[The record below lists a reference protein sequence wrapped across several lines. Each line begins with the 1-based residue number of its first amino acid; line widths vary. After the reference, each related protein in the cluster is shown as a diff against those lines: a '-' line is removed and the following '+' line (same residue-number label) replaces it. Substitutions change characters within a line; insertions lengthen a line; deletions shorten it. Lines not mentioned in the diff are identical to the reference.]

1 MLYVFYSILEKR
13 SIHYFLIL
21 YNIELSIY
29 AKRLYCAR
37 CGHKNLIQHL
47 IPRPK
52 EFNLGL
58 IFQKTIFWCYNARK
72 AHAV

>member
-1 MLYVFYSILEKR
+1 MQSVYS
-13 SIHYFLIL
+13 
-21 YNIELSIY
+21 
-29 AKRLYCAR
+29 AR

-72 AHAV
+72 AHAVCQAADGRTIEIE